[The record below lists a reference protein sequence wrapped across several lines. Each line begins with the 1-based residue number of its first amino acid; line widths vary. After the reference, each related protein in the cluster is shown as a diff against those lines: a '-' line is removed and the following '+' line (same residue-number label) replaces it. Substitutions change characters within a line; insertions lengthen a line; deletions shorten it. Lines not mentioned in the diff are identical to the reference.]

1 MSDVELLF
9 LLERSRREL
18 YEACLGM
25 SDLELRTRPAQD
37 EWTVV
42 EVLAHL
48 PDVDRHYLQEA
59 LTMLAEDQHLFRHF
73 DDEAWKVTHA
83 DVLSLPL
90 SQIFGHLRV
99 SHDEI
104 TRAVELL
111 SSQDLERA
119 GIHPRRGRYT
129 VRDVFLR
136 LPDHD
141 LNHAHQIRAI
151 RDAVARSSSCSN

>member
-1 MSDVELLF
+1 MSNVDLLF

-18 YEACLGM
+18 FEACLGM
-25 SDLELRTRPAQD
+25 SDVALRTRPTQD
-37 EWTVV
+37 EWAVV

-59 LTMLAEDQHLFRHF
+59 LTMLAEDQHLFHHF
-73 DDEAWKVTHA
+73 DDEAWKATHA
-83 DVLSLPL
+83 DVVSLPF
-90 SQIFGHLRV
+90 SQIFDHLRA

-111 SSQDLERA
+111 SSQDFERA

-141 LNHAHQIRAI
+141 LNHAHQIQTI
-151 RDAVARSSSCSN
+151 RDTLARS